1 MIYNFKDFVTKI
13 DENVNSAEFLNKF
26 GLTEE
31 EDATAADAPVEDAP
45 EDAPVADDAA
55 DLEAFKKEHL
65 DVMFNELS
73 SDDFD
78 AFYSSEFKEW
88 KEMEDGEEK
97 EAKKE
102 EILTKIKDMFQLGEK
117 EEAPAEDEPV
127 AEEPVEEN
135 AQADIEAKAAA
146 AVETELNAIDEEDP
160 DPTKLGEIL
169 DKVEGFLLKGGL
181 PKNLQRFQRKLAKMF
196 RKHPMQQKYKHLSM
210 ECPKW

>member
-1 MIYNFKDFVTKI
+1 MIYNFKDFVTKV

-45 EDAPVADDAA
+45 EEDAPVADEAA

-78 AFYSSEFKEW
+78 SFYSSEFKEW
-88 KEMEDGEEK
+88 KEMEDGEDK

-102 EILTKIKDMFQLGEK
+102 EILTKIKDMFQLGEEEK
-117 EEAPAEDEPV
+117 EEEAPAEEDAPAEDEPA
-127 AEEPVEEN
+127 AEEAP
-135 AQADIEAKAAA
+135 EA
-146 AVETELNAIDEEDP
+146 
-160 DPTKLGEIL
+160 
-169 DKVEGFLLKGGL
+169 
-181 PKNLQRFQRKLAKMF
+181 
-196 RKHPMQQKYKHLSM
+196 
-210 ECPKW
+210 

>member
-1 MIYNFKDFVTKI
+1 MIYNFKDFVTKV

-31 EDATAADAPVEDAP
+31 EDAAAADAPVEDAP
-45 EDAPVADDAA
+45 EEDAPVADEAA

-88 KEMEDGEEK
+88 KEMEDGEDK

-102 EILTKIKDMFQLGEK
+102 EILTKIKDMFQLGEEEK
-117 EEAPAEDEPV
+117 EEAPEEDEAPAEDEPA
-127 AEEPVEEN
+127 AEEAP
-135 AQADIEAKAAA
+135 EA
-146 AVETELNAIDEEDP
+146 
-160 DPTKLGEIL
+160 
-169 DKVEGFLLKGGL
+169 
-181 PKNLQRFQRKLAKMF
+181 
-196 RKHPMQQKYKHLSM
+196 
-210 ECPKW
+210 